1 MSDEQVVR
9 RAAFMLLVVVA
20 PFLGLGAVL
29 TISLFG
35 AVFGLPLLLATI
47 PPTLIAWRV
56 RTAPSDSVR
65 LGRFVVASAFVAGV
79 LAVAIVLAAAVARDD
94 LDTTLEWGLLAVAVG
109 WVAAAWWV
117 AFTAQRLSATS

>member
-1 MSDEQVVR
+1 
-9 RAAFMLLVVVA
+9 MLLVVVA
-20 PFLGLGAVL
+20 PFLLLGAVL
-29 TISLFG
+29 TISVFG

-65 LGRFVVASAFVAGV
+65 LGRFAVASAFVAGV
-79 LAVAIVLAAAVARDD
+79 LTLAIVSAVAVGRDD
-94 LDTTLEWGLLAVAVG
+94 LDTTLELGLLAVAVG

-117 AFTAQRLSATS
+117 AFTARTLSATR